1 MAWIDVNKCNVSIC
15 NNGAVEVG
23 VLEGVNTSLQTP
35 LCLLFL
41 NEFPDADVDSAAGRW
56 HVVIL
61 LGRKNTAFIHASC
74 LVATYVSTV
83 LAVVAKAAPL
93 PVLISLATVPIAYKA
108 SKIALKNY
116 DKISELIPALGAN
129 VLMILST
136 ISLLAAGFT
145 IGYFIGL

>member
-1 MAWIDVNKCNVSIC
+1 M
-15 NNGAVEVG
+15 
-23 VLEGVNTSLQTP
+23 
-35 LCLLFL
+35 LLFL
-41 NEFPDADVDSAAGRW
+41 NEFPDADVDRAAGRR

-61 LGRKNTAFIHASC
+61 LGRKNAAFIYVSC
-74 LVATYVSTV
+74 LVATYVSIV
-83 LAVVAKAAPL
+83 LSVVAKAAPF
-93 PVLISLATVPIAYKA
+93 PVLVSLATVPIAYKA
-108 SKIALKNY
+108 SKITLKNY